1 MTKHGDYPCE
11 AELRQVSMSALL
23 EEWDG
28 RLTIAGKVHYAF
40 SQRLATQSR
49 LADGGIIAVTL
60 LAAATA
66 FSTPFPESLNGLI
79 AGLLSTAG
87 AIGTLLASVWNPSG
101 RSAQHRETA
110 ALYFALKRD
119 LELHCLRTGGELD
132 DALEG
137 IKGRYDDLSRSA
149 PLPSQR
155 LYSRIRKRFKAE
167 KKVSVDI
174 GPT

>member
-1 MTKHGDYPCE
+1 
-11 AELRQVSMSALL
+11 MSTSVLL
-23 EEWDG
+23 GEWDA

-40 SQRLATQSR
+40 SQRLATQGR
-49 LADGGIIAVTL
+49 LADGGIIAVTV

-66 FSTPFPESLNGLI
+66 FSAPFPQGVNALI
-79 AGLLSTAG
+79 AGLLSTLG
-87 AIGTLLASVWNPSG
+87 AVGTLLASVWNPSG

-119 LELHCLRTGGELD
+119 LELLRLRTGGEWD
-132 DALEG
+132 DALAG

-155 LYSRIRKRFKAE
+155 LYSRIRKRSQTERVA
-167 KKVSVDI
+167 V
-174 GPT
+174 GRT